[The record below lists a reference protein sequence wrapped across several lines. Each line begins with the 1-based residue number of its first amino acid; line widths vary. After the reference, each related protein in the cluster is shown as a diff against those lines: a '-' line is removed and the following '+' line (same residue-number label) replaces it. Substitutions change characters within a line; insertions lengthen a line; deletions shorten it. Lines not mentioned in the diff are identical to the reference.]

1 MVVAPAKAGRREWI
15 GLAMLA
21 LPTLLVSMDLTV
33 LHLAVPDLSE
43 DLRPSSTQLLWIVDI
58 YGFMI
63 AGWMVTAGTV
73 GDHIGRRRLLLYGA
87 AAFAGASVLAAFSHS
102 AEMLIVTRGLLG
114 IAGATL
120 MPSTMALIRNM
131 FHDEVQRS
139 RAIGIWMTS
148 FMVGATLG
156 PLVGGALLDAFW
168 WGAVF
173 LMGVPVMVLL
183 LVFGPKLL
191 PEYRT
196 DDAGRVDFVSAL
208 LSLIAVLA
216 VVYGIKQIAEQGPTP
231 VAAAVIVA
239 GALAGWAFVRRQ
251 RAGADPLLDL
261 ALFSTARFNIAI
273 VALLLNSGVM
283 MGINFFAAQYLQL
296 VHGLP
301 PLEAGLWTLPMTL
314 AGIPV
319 ALLTPSVARHVRP
332 AFVMA
337 FGLLVAAVGFGI
349 ITQVDA
355 TGLAVLVTGTVVLFV
370 GLAAMGVLGTDMA
383 VSAAPPERAGSASAV
398 TSTGNELGGAL
409 GLAIL
414 GSIGSAVYRDGIAGS
429 DLGALPADATESA
442 GESLGGAVRAAAELP
457 QQLSGDLLDTARA
470 AFLDSLHAVALT
482 CAVVVTVLAVAVAIL
497 LRNTGRRTGPE
508 DPSQA
513 SPETAKDIGL
523 PSQAPADDDASHADH
538 PVNQPQTTG

>member
-87 AAFAGASVLAAFSHS
+87 AAFAGASVLAAFSTS

-183 LVFGPKLL
+183 LVFGPKML

-216 VVYGIKQIAEQGPTP
+216 VVYGIKQIAEQGPTLAA
-231 VAAAVIVA
+231 AAAVVA
-239 GALAGWAFVRRQ
+239 GALAGVAFVRRQ
-251 RAGADPLLDL
+251 RASSDPLLDL
-261 ALFSTARFNIAI
+261 ALFSTARFNTAI
-273 VALLLNSGVM
+273 VALLLNSAVM

-319 ALLTPSVARHVRP
+319 ALLTPSVARRIRP
-332 AFVMA
+332 AYVMA
-337 FGLLVAAVGFGI
+337 FGLLVAAAGFGI
-349 ITQVDA
+349 ITQVDVS
-355 TGLAVLVTGTVVLFV
+355 GLAVLVTGTVVLFV

-383 VSAAPPERAGSASAV
+383 VSAAPPERAGAASAV

-409 GLAIL
+409 GLAVL
-414 GSIGSAVYRDGIAGS
+414 GSIGSAVYRDGIADS
-429 DLGALPADATESA
+429 DLGAVPAEATASA
-442 GESLGGAVRAAAELP
+442 GESLGGAVRASAELP
-457 QQLSGDLLDTARA
+457 QQLSGDLLDSARA

-482 CAVVVTVLAVAVAIL
+482 CAVVVTVLAVAVAVL
-497 LRNTGRRTGPE
+497 LRNTGRPAGPPDLPQDSPDTPSPDLRTKTA
-508 DPSQA
+508 A
-513 SPETAKDIGL
+513 SATP
-523 PSQAPADDDASHADH
+523 
-538 PVNQPQTTG
+538 